1 MPSHQGGKFDR
12 GVVLGSAPDLLIREQ
27 LSSLFRP
34 SRHFAQS
41 AVSVVER
48 VGITETGCGRFVVS
62 LTCCSVAWAFD
73 ADGAMT
79 TPYVSGM
86 LSISGVLNRSIR
98 IINCGS
104 MPK

>member
-41 AVSVVER
+41 AASVVAR
-48 VGITETGCGRFVVS
+48 VGITETGCGLSAVS
-62 LTCCSVAWAFD
+62 LTCCLVALAFD

-79 TPYVSGM
+79 THYASVM
-86 LSISGVLNRSIR
+86 RSISGVLNLSIR